1 MTGAPTPAAGGGGG
15 GGIPLDFRRGKTS
28 KRLLEITWV
37 YPVYKPVT
45 GGGSAPSGQ
54 TSAVQ
59 IERALP
65 VEQAFAY
72 VADGDKRPLLIL
84 RECERC
90 KGTDH
95 ALLSRSLDNEQT
107 VLLTQWFRCI
117 KLPPNVLDEKHPF
130 ANLWAREKP
139 GDRIPHLF
147 FADPDGSNRR
157 ELPGDQPQSELWTTM
172 LSYLDRCYAESAKEA
187 LKEMR
192 QLLSQYDKLDID
204 EQAIKVRIDKE
215 TEKNGPR
222 SPRLKDF
229 DADLAKVEKARTKLR
244 AREKELRELA
254 LRDMPLPDKQSKAK
268 AAAPAAPAP
277 ASPAAPAGAK
287 PAAGK

>member
-1 MTGAPTPAAGGGGG
+1 M
-15 GGIPLDFRRGKTS
+15 
-28 KRLLEITWV
+28 

-45 GGGSAPSGQ
+45 GGSSPTPSGQ

-59 IERALP
+59 VERALP
-65 VEQAFAY
+65 AEQAFAY

-130 ANLWAREKP
+130 ANLWKREKE

-147 FADPDGSNRR
+147 FADPDGGNRR

-254 LRDMPLPDKQSKAK
+254 LRDMPLADKQSKGKAVPKAVDPKAGEPTAEPKVADPKAGGAK
-268 AAAPAAPAP
+268 AAGPAP
-277 ASPAAPAGAK
+277 ESPK
-287 PAAGK
+287 

>member
-1 MTGAPTPAAGGGGG
+1 
-15 GGIPLDFRRGKTS
+15 
-28 KRLLEITWV
+28 V

-45 GGGSAPSGQ
+45 GGSSPSPSGQ

-59 IERALP
+59 VERALP
-65 VEQAFAY
+65 AEQAFVY
-72 VADGDKRPLLIL
+72 VADGDKRPMLIL

-107 VLLTQWFRCI
+107 VLLAQWFRCI

-130 ANLWAREKP
+130 ANLWTREKA

-172 LSYLDRCYAESAKEA
+172 LSYLDRCYAESAKDA
-187 LKEMR
+187 LKELR
-192 QLLSQYDKLDID
+192 QLLGQYDKLDID

-254 LRDMPLPDKQSKAK
+254 LRDMPLGDKHSKSKGAPKSPEPKAGDAK
-268 AAAPAAPAP
+268 AAQPTAGDKP
-277 ASPAAPAGAK
+277 ASEPK
-287 PAAGK
+287 PDAVR